1 MGRSVFGWSL
11 PPGCTNR
18 HIEEAM
24 GGNAELEAFY
34 DEVFELPEL
43 QGLTDEQKVRVA
55 EHFGALISNA
65 RAQGYAEANADTA
78 LARDFVSE
86 IDPDPATLEALKL
99 KKEGGQ

>member
-24 GGNAELEAFY
+24 GGNAELEAFH

-43 QGLTDEQKVRVA
+43 ASLTDEQKNRVA

-65 RAQGYAEANADTA
+65 RAQGYAEANADNA
-78 LARDFVSE
+78 LARDVR
-86 IDPDPATLEALKL
+86 EA
-99 KKEGGQ
+99 GDGDV

>member
-34 DEVFELPEL
+34 DEVFDLPEL
-43 QGLTDEQKVRVA
+43 ASLTDEQKNRVA

-65 RAQGYAEANADTA
+65 RAQGYAEANEDNA
-78 LARDFVSE
+78 LARDVR
-86 IDPDPATLEALKL
+86 EA
-99 KKEGGQ
+99 GDGDV